1 MSESIREK
9 TNKDVLVPLI
19 KSISTTLWRHRI
31 KWLYP
36 GIIITGILVYFPIKN
51 EFIGAEVHGLHLS
64 NMTTNLWVMIIL
76 WLWYVND
83 ISTGIWSK
91 IRRKKVKAPVWFNI
105 IVLMMVIVGLIYY
118 LTLWGYETR
127 W

>member
-1 MSESIREK
+1 MSESIRERR
-9 TNKDVLVPLI
+9 NKIVLGPLV
-19 KSISTTLWRHRI
+19 KSILITLWRNRI

-36 GIIITGILVYFPIKN
+36 GVIIAGILVYLPLKN
-51 EFIGAEVHGLHLS
+51 EFIGLEVRGLHLS
-64 NMTTNLWVMIIL
+64 NMTTNLWIMIIL

-83 ISTGIWSK
+83 IASAIWSK
-91 IRRKKVKAPVWFNI
+91 IKRKKVKAPVWLNI
-105 IVLMMVIVGLIYY
+105 TVLMTVVVGLIYY

>member
-1 MSESIREK
+1 MSEDTRDNTSK
-9 TNKDVLVPLI
+9 TALVPLVG
-19 KSISTTLWRHRI
+19 SMLLTLWKARI

-36 GIIITGILVYFPIKN
+36 GVIIAGILIYLPLKN
-51 EFIGAEVHGLHLS
+51 EFIGMEIRGLHLS
-64 NMTTNLWVMIIL
+64 NMTTNLWVMVIL

-83 ISTGIWSK
+83 ISTAIWSK
-91 IRRKKVKAPVWFNI
+91 IKKRRVKAPVWLN
-105 IVLMMVIVGLIYY
+105 VATLMAVVMGLIYY